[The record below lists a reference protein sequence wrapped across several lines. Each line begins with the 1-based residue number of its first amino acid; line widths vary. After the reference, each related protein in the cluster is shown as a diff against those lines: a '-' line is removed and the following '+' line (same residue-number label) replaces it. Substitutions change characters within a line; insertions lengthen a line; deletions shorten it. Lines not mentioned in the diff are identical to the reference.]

1 MCNISFLGCPKNDK
15 YSMATPFDAQIS
27 KLPMAKE
34 EEAIDL
40 DWEGNTA

>member
-15 YSMATPFDAQIS
+15 YSTVMLFDARIS
-27 KLPMAKE
+27 KLQKAK